1 MPPTRPS
8 PPPRTRPLGLEL
20 PVALTLVASGETS
33 LQWLAPD
40 EWLLIVPGGEE
51 YAVEQR
57 LRQALGE
64 ELHYAVV
71 NVSGGQTLLELSGAN
86 VREPLMKST
95 SYDVHPSNFPVGKAV
110 GSIFA
115 KSQCVIRHTGEDTWE
130 LVAPQLRRL
139 LLALVAGRQRRIRPA
154 GSGMSSLP
162 LPERGYR
169 TRSLAMSRT
178 PTPDP
183 HRRQSQPAGHRR
195 RGDALPLRAA
205 LLRHRAPLRS
215 TTAWRNASSSAW
227 SSAPA
232 TASTKP
238 PSAPDWPNGWHR
250 SACVPS

>member
-1 MPPTRPS
+1 MSKANVYQQRPEPGVHAES
-8 PPPRTRPLGLEL
+8 PLHHAELHKLAGKTAAKAGIVLREKKLLGHLVLQRRCRRPDLRRRRAPGPRPGTASGPD
-20 PVALTLVASGETS
+20 LVASGETS

-86 VREPLMKST
+86 VRELLMKST

-130 LVAPQLRRL
+130 LVVRRSFADYFWL
-139 LLALVAGRQRRIRPA
+139 WLQ
-154 GSGMSSLP
+154 
-162 LPERGYR
+162 
-169 TRSLAMSRT
+169 
-178 PTPDP
+178 
-183 HRRQSQPAGHRR
+183 
-195 RGDALPLRAA
+195 DASAEYGLQIAA
-205 LLRHRAPLRS
+205 
-215 TTAWRNASSSAW
+215 
-227 SSAPA
+227 
-232 TASTKP
+232 
-238 PSAPDWPNGWHR
+238 
-250 SACVPS
+250 